1 MDKQKQI
8 EEMAKYCCNACEMG
22 WDYDFGDCAEK
33 GKDGYKNCRLAKET
47 AEMLYNAGY
56 RKIPEGAVVFIPTE
70 EKYAILSQKEYQRC
84 ERIEKIIKLAKQI
97 ADKNKGVGV

>member
-1 MDKQKQI
+1 MDKQMIK
-8 EEMAKYCCNACEMG
+8 EMAKDVKAIRESYFG
-22 WDYDFGDCAEK
+22 QSDYLF
-33 GKDGYKNCRLAKET
+33 AKQLFER
-47 AEMLYNAGY
+47 GY
-56 RKIPEGAVVFIPTE
+56 RKTPGNAVVFIPTE